1 MRIIMLLMNLPYG
14 KGKSNLY
21 LDLAKEFAAN
31 KHDVYIIAPTQPN
44 QKEGLHI
51 EHNVSVLRINTLKQT
66 NVKNVFLKG
75 LAQVL
80 LPHQFKRGYKKYL
93 KYIKF
98 DLVLMPTP
106 PITLVSLA
114 NYIKRI
120 NNCPYY
126 LILRD
131 IYPQGAADLGLV
143 KSKLM
148 YNYLK
153 YLETKT
159 YKCADL
165 IGCMSQGNIDYI
177 AKNNDLDI
185 NKLVLLPNW
194 QSNEDNN
201 IVYKED
207 VRIHYNLEGKFIVL
221 FGGTIGYAQKV
232 ENIVFLAKHYSCNDN
247 IVFVVIGNGVK
258 KEFLVDSV
266 KKESLKNVIF
276 IDTLPREQYLAFTKS
291 ADIGLITIDERFT
304 VPTIPSKLTSYLA
317 LKLPVLAI
325 IDRHTDFGSIIE
337 KAGAGLWSIGGDEEC
352 IIKNFDKLYSDKQL
366 RIKMGED
373 GYNYFLTNLT
383 SKIAYQN
390 IITQLTN
397 NE

>member
-93 KYIKF
+93 IDIKF

-126 LILRD
+126 LI
-131 IYPQGAADLGLV
+131 
-143 KSKLM
+143 
-148 YNYLK
+148 
-153 YLETKT
+153 
-159 YKCADL
+159 
-165 IGCMSQGNIDYI
+165 
-177 AKNNDLDI
+177 
-185 NKLVLLPNW
+185 
-194 QSNEDNN
+194 
-201 IVYKED
+201 
-207 VRIHYNLEGKFIVL
+207 
-221 FGGTIGYAQKV
+221 
-232 ENIVFLAKHYSCNDN
+232 
-247 IVFVVIGNGVK
+247 
-258 KEFLVDSV
+258 
-266 KKESLKNVIF
+266 
-276 IDTLPREQYLAFTKS
+276 
-291 ADIGLITIDERFT
+291 
-304 VPTIPSKLTSYLA
+304 
-317 LKLPVLAI
+317 
-325 IDRHTDFGSIIE
+325 
-337 KAGAGLWSIGGDEEC
+337 
-352 IIKNFDKLYSDKQL
+352 
-366 RIKMGED
+366 
-373 GYNYFLTNLT
+373 
-383 SKIAYQN
+383 
-390 IITQLTN
+390 
-397 NE
+397 